1 MEAATQSPADLAFD
15 RRWWTLAVLCLSLL
29 IVFVGN
35 SSLNVAIPTLSRD
48 LHASES
54 QLQWVVAV
62 YSLVFAGLLFSTG
75 ALGDRYGRK
84 GALQLGLLLFLIG
97 AALVS
102 QSTGMGQ
109 LIACR
114 AVMGVAGALIM
125 PSTLSIIINV
135 FPAHERPKAIA
146 IWASVTGAAGAFGP
160 VASGVLLGHFW
171 FGSIFLI
178 NVPVIV
184 IALGAGKF
192 LVPKSRDPEESQ
204 FDPVGALLS
213 IIGIVALVYGLIE
226 APDKGWMSI
235 GTLVAFVVAIA
246 VLGLFVAWELHTP
259 EPMLDMH
266 YFRRPAFSTGTGGMI
281 LVFVAMYGVMFL
293 ITQYFQLV
301 LDYTALSAALRLM
314 PIAAIMMVVAP
325 LTPRMSAR
333 FGAHRTVAV
342 GMLCIG
348 LGLFLLV
355 GISTHT
361 AYAYVVICLVPLTT
375 GIAMSMSPMTA
386 SIMSAVPPRRAGA
399 GSAMNDATRE
409 LGAALGIAVLGSVA
423 ASRYASSVAPALRGL
438 GKADQASARTSIAG
452 ALHVASTLPTA
463 AGNALGLERVTR
475 LHQRYPPRSRCR
487 RRPGGDQ
494 RGDRVA
500 QPPPLPHPVRRSA
513 RNDRGAG
520 RGRGHGP
527 RRRPPRVHRRDP
539 RRGEGA
545 RARPAP
551 TPRDRP
557 GAVGLSAHAGRPRQ
571 FSARRSPAGRSGTY
585 VSGMAATRK
594 PARSAGAPPKPPTE
608 AEAAAARQRARERAG
623 EDEHPRKSG
632 PARGGK
638 G

>member
-1 MEAATQSPADLAFD
+1 MEAATQSPADLAFA

-35 SSLNVAIPTLSRD
+35 SSLNVAIPTLSRE
-48 LHASES
+48 LHASQS

-75 ALGDRYGRK
+75 ALGDRFGRK

-97 AALVS
+97 AALAS
-102 QSTGMGQ
+102 QATDMSQ

-114 AVMGVAGALIM
+114 AVMGIAGALIM

-160 VASGVLLGHFW
+160 VASGLLLGHFW
-171 FGSIFLI
+171 YGSIFLI
-178 NVPVIV
+178 NVPVI
-184 IALGAGKF
+184 ALALIAGKF

-204 FDPVGALLS
+204 FDPIGAVLS

-235 GTLVAFVVAIA
+235 GTLLAFAIA
-246 VLGLFVAWELHTP
+246 VVVLSLFVAWELHTP

-266 YFRRPAFSTGTGGMI
+266 FFRIPAFSTGTGGMI

-293 ITQYFQLV
+293 ITQYFQEILG
-301 LDYTALSAALRLM
+301 YSPLSAALRLM

-325 LTPRMSAR
+325 MTPKLSAR
-333 FGAHRTVAV
+333 FGAHRTVAF
-342 GMLCIG
+342 GMLAIG
-348 LGLFLLV
+348 TGLFLLI
-355 GISTHT
+355 GLTSHT
-361 AYAYVVICLVPLTT
+361 PYAYVVLCLLPLTT
-375 GIAMSMSPMTA
+375 GIALSMSPMTA

-438 GKADQASARTSIAG
+438 SKADQSSARTSIAG

-463 AGNALGLERVTR
+463 AGRALTASASQAFINGIHLAVVVGAILAVISAVIVYRK
-475 LHQRYPPRSRCR
+475 
-487 RRPGGDQ
+487 
-494 RGDRVA
+494 
-500 QPPPLPHPVRRSA
+500 LPHSLVQSGAMHGTTEALEEVAAMGLGGVPPVFGDVESDEEREREPDPRMHRERDAERDRERSA
-513 RNDRGAG
+513 
-520 RGRGHGP
+520 
-527 RRRPPRVHRRDP
+527 
-539 RRGEGA
+539 
-545 RARPAP
+545 
-551 TPRDRP
+551 
-557 GAVGLSAHAGRPRQ
+557 
-571 FSARRSPAGRSGTY
+571 
-585 VSGMAATRK
+585 
-594 PARSAGAPPKPPTE
+594 
-608 AEAAAARQRARERAG
+608 
-623 EDEHPRKSG
+623 
-632 PARGGK
+632 
-638 G
+638 